1 MSETVMFWLPAH
13 SKYFLGNSNCNRG
26 KKKNNKTT
34 MKSSECKYSLVY
46 SLKQKDTANSK
57 KLAIK

>member
-1 MSETVMFWLPAH
+1 MFWLPAH